1 MDKEF
6 QQIIDK
12 IQEDLYKIM
21 GEIGSKGKI
30 QGISKEDVEWIES
43 LIKTY
48 VEKIEIRSFVLPG
61 STLSSAKLDICRTI
75 ARRAERRL
83 ATVLREYGLGK
94 LSLIYVNRLSDLLY
108 LMARYIEIKEG
119 KLREVKR

>member
-1 MDKEF
+1 
-6 QQIIDK
+6 
-12 IQEDLYKIM
+12 M
-21 GEIGSKGKI
+21 GAREKI